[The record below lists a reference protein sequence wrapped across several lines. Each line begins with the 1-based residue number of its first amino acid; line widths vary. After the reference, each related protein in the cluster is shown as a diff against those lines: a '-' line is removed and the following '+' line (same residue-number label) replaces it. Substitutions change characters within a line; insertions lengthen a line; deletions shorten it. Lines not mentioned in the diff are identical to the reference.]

1 MYQIAL
7 SPPSNTFFQVS
18 SDGELLYHFDPAFK
32 QKIRSKSRRIKREEA
47 VAQTQIVAAKAARIA
62 FGGVLLA
69 SIATVGLA
77 IAAIAGASAQSDR
90 DSRDRGGR
98 GGAAY
103 YRRDHYYSG
112 PHFFINLSDLMWYGD
127 CVVCGGWGLEAVL
140 MPWIPSHRTTHRLLP
155 QFIGT

>member
-1 MYQIAL
+1 M
-7 SPPSNTFFQVS
+7 
-18 SDGELLYHFDPAFK
+18 
-32 QKIRSKSRRIKREEA
+32 
-47 VAQTQIVAAKAARIA
+47 AAKAARIA

-112 PHFFINLSDLMWYGD
+112 PHFFINLSDLLWYGD
-127 CVVCGGWGLEAVL
+127 FVVGVGVWRAVL
-140 MPWIPSHRTTHRLLP
+140 MPWVSLVTAYSLP
-155 QFIGT
+155 VASI